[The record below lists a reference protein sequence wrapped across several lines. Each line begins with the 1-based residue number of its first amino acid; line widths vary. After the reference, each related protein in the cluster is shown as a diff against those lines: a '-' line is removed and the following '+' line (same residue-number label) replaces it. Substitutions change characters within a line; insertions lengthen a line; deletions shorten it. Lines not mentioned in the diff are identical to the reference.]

1 MDKIYDISNTS
12 DIPNFD
18 YEDRERPVYK
28 NNTSRLV
35 ELIQSAGDYINAEQL
50 RAAYYRKYAAYEDF
64 FPLSLYQ
71 VKFLLNILNHY
82 HDFKKKNGKIMYNT
96 DKRTKIDYYEVASM
110 FEGREMSTV
119 EAYKEYK
126 NKSTHLN
133 VPKGAF
139 INTLNYL
146 CQKNCLAR
154 HTVNKQYVYHLN
166 NINAINGRLESMISV
181 QNITDSIQNKNMSLD
196 EVCENLGTTKG
207 KLLGSLRR
215 TGMKWQSRKKKK
227 VRDVK
232 SGRVWE
238 SASECAKELQVSR
251 QYINQSMKRNVPVK
265 GVFLEFF
272 EE

>member
-1 MDKIYDISNTS
+1 MDKLFDISNTS
-12 DIPNFD
+12 DIKDFD
-18 YEDRERPVYK
+18 YINRERPIYK
-28 NNTSRLV
+28 DNTNKLV
-35 ELIQSAGDYINAEQL
+35 ELIKFAGDYISAEQL
-50 RAAYYRKYAAYEDF
+50 RAAYYRKYANTEGF
-64 FPLSLYQ
+64 MPLSLYQ

-82 HDFKKKNGKIMYNT
+82 HDFKKRNGKFMFNT
-96 DKRTKIDYYEVASM
+96 DKRTKIDYYEVAAM
-110 FEGREMSTV
+110 FEGRNMSTL

-126 NKSTHLN
+126 SKASHLN

-146 CQKNCLAR
+146 CQKKCLQR
-154 HTVNKQYVYHLN
+154 QSVNKQFVYQLVDL
-166 NINAINGRLESMISV
+166 NAINGRLETMVELKDI
-181 QNITDSIQNKNMSLD
+181 NNSIQDKHMSLD

-215 TGMKWQSRKKKK
+215 NGIKWQSRKKKK
-227 VRDVK
+227 VRDVR

-238 SASECAKELQVSR
+238 SASECAKELKVSR
-251 QYINQSMKRNVPVK
+251 QYINQSMKRNVSVK